1 MMGTRFRHRTSWPPA
16 LYSRAHQLAIVTVAA
31 SVAHGLLMQMGKP
44 WLEFIPLRTLRM
56 LELWRPFT
64 SLFVATD
71 PLQVI
76 FGALI
81 IYSIGGALE
90 SRWGAKRFLSVVLG
104 IPFIAESI
112 ILISSLLV
120 PSFFIGARH
129 AGSFQVITT
138 LWITFGLSAHF
149 SRELLQFWGTPITGK
164 TFAMIGLGF
173 VVLAGVFNG
182 FFPVLPELLTAA
194 LCYLYMYRGRS
205 SSFFR
210 RIEVRYYEWK
220 LRRLRHASGF
230 RVIKGSKDE
239 DSDSQIH

>member
-1 MMGTRFRHRTSWPPA
+1 MTRTRFKRRAFWTPT
-16 LYSRAHQLAIVTVAA
+16 LYSRAHQLAILTIVA
-31 SVAHGLLMQMGKP
+31 SVAHGLLMQAGSP
-44 WLEFIPLRTLRM
+44 WLVFIPLRTLGS
-56 LELWRPFT
+56 LELWRPLT

-90 SRWGAKRFLSVVLG
+90 QRWGRKRFISVALG
-104 IPFIAESI
+104 VPFIAEFI
-112 ILISSLLV
+112 ILVASLIL
-120 PSFFIGARH
+120 PSIFVGAAY

-149 SRELLQFWGTPITGK
+149 SREMLQFWGTPITGK
-164 TFAMIGLGF
+164 TFALIGLGF

-182 FFPVLPELLTAA
+182 FSPVLPELLTAA

-205 SSFFR
+205 FSFFR
-210 RIEVRYYEWK
+210 NIEVRYYEWK
-220 LRRLRHASGF
+220 LRRLRHKSGF
-230 RVIKGSKDE
+230 RVIKGSRDD
-239 DSDSQIH
+239 DSDPQIH